1 MASQGFVVAW
11 SWYLVAL
18 LVGAWVL
25 WRGSRFLAPVWR
37 TLITVL
43 PVLVALVP
51 APVSPLHESLAPAW
65 IVALFDGLVQDEGTF
80 WRAGKW
86 VVLAAVISLLPV
98 ALVTLLQ
105 RRRAQQQPAEQVMP
119 Q

>member
-65 IVALFDGLVQDEGTF
+65 IVALFDGLVQDEGSF

-86 VVLAAVISLLPV
+86 VLLAAVVSLLPV
-98 ALVTLLQ
+98 AVAMRIQ
-105 RRRAQQQPAEQVMP
+105 RRQPDQAASQ
-119 Q
+119 

>member
-1 MASQGFVVAW
+1 MASQGFMVAW

-18 LVGAWVL
+18 LVVAWVL
-25 WRGSRFLAPVWR
+25 WRGSRFLPLVWR
-37 TLITVL
+37 TLITIL

-51 APVSPLHESLAPAW
+51 APVSLLHESLAPAW
-65 IVALFDGLVQDEGTF
+65 IVALFDGLVQDEGSF

-86 VVLAAVISLLPV
+86 VVLAASVSLLPV
-98 ALVTLLQ
+98 LLAARIQ
-105 RRRAQQQPAEQVMP
+105 RKQPSEAEP

>member
-1 MASQGFVVAW
+1 M
-11 SWYLVAL
+11 
-18 LVGAWVL
+18 
-25 WRGSRFLAPVWR
+25 WRGSRFLPPVWR
-37 TLITVL
+37 TLITML

-65 IVALFDGLVQDEGTF
+65 IVALFDGLVQDDGSF

-86 VVLAAVISLLPV
+86 VVLAAAVSLLPV
-98 ALVTLLQ
+98 LLAARIQ
-105 RRRAQQQPAEQVMP
+105 RKQPDQVEP

>member
-1 MASQGFVVAW
+1 MVAW

-18 LVGAWVL
+18 LVAAWVL
-25 WRGSRFLAPVWR
+25 WRGSRFLPPVWR
-37 TLITVL
+37 TLITLL

-65 IVALFDGLVQDEGTF
+65 IVALFDGLVQEEGSF

-86 VVLAAVISLLPV
+86 VLMAAALSLLPV
-98 ALVTLLQ
+98 LVA
-105 RRRAQQQPAEQVMP
+105 RRFQQKQHSPAEQ